1 MTTIQEPHPDF
12 FLASREGYGL
22 EKPRACYQ
30 IKRLKGR
37 SRDDFSLIRI
47 VPGLVGQPYGLGDR
61 DISTLVIAPRHIDVS
76 LTPVSSW
83 PVFVHVARLLIPTD
97 QIGEQ
102 IADTDI
108 EEVGWAELYPDLETA
123 LRSQRS

>member
-1 MTTIQEPHPDF
+1 MTTIQTPSPDF

-37 SRDDFSLIRI
+37 SRDDFLLIRI
-47 VPGLVGQPYGLGDR
+47 VPDLVGQPYGLGDR

-83 PVFVHVARLLIPTD
+83 PVFVHVARLLIPED

-102 IADTDI
+102 IADSDI
-108 EEVGWAELYPDLETA
+108 EEVGWAELYPDFESA
-123 LRSQRS
+123 LRSQGL

>member
-1 MTTIQEPHPDF
+1 MTSIPEPHPDF

-30 IKRLKGR
+30 IRRLKGR
-37 SRDDFSLIRI
+37 SRDDYLLIRI
-47 VPGLVGQPYGLGDR
+47 VPDLVGQPYGLGDR
-61 DISTLVIAPRHIDVS
+61 DISSLVVAPRHVGVS
-76 LTPVSSW
+76 LSPVSSW
-83 PVFVHVARLLIPTD
+83 PVFVHVARLLIPEG

-102 IADTDI
+102 IADSDI
-108 EEVGWAELYPDLETA
+108 EEIGWAELHPDLESA